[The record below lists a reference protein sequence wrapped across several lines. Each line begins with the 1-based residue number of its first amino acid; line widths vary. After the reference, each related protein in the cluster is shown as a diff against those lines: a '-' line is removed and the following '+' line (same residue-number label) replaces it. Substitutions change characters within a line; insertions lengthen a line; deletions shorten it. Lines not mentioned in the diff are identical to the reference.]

1 MVIRTGD
8 FLAPGITLRWCPG
21 AELLGWKGGRS
32 VVDSLIE
39 FLHTLMG
46 LPIFYPLVVLL
57 IVSDALA
64 PVVPSETVLNLAGA
78 FSASRGVPNVWGVI
92 FAAIIGAIVGDNI
105 CFALGA
111 KLIHRVD
118 RLDPDSKA
126 GQAITWVRANM
137 NRGAG
142 AMIIVARF
150 LPWARWVAT
159 IVLGSVRYNWF
170 KFFFFDTIGV
180 ILWACL
186 SVGMGYLGGTLLQQ
200 YPLLGMV
207 LGVVLGSLVG
217 FVLQKLQNQI
227 FERSDIRRGISAV

>member
-1 MVIRTGD
+1 
-8 FLAPGITLRWCPG
+8 
-21 AELLGWKGGRS
+21 

-92 FAAIIGAIVGDNI
+92 IAAIIGAIIGDNI

-159 IVLGSVRYNWF
+159 IVLGSVKAPRAHRPSRSPLSNLYRCTPRLRPGFLLCWCCPRT
-170 KFFFFDTIGV
+170 KFSCARG
-180 ILWACL
+180 LRP
-186 SVGMGYLGGTLLQQ
+186 GETLPVSLERGN
-200 YPLLGMV
+200 LV
-207 LGVVLGSLVG
+207 SGSG
-217 FVLQKLQNQI
+217 Q
-227 FERSDIRRGISAV
+227 